1 MCKLHTTMSSKML
14 LFLVNYNAYCHRLHF
29 EYILLS
35 FYMWLIYIWI
45 HSAANDTVAD
55 VHTDKYKVGT
65 VDVILSAAYVRP
77 QGWTLAERFMYQH
90 TGTRATHATHY
101 TRGTWEEHANST
113 QGPALI
119 LAPPAPWPLRTVRVG
134 WQWSGRQCCL
144 SSKQDAGLDTLVTLY
159 ITLLLPWKR
168 RSGRPLHASVCWT
181 NSSWCSF
188 IDAKSTC

>member
-90 TGTRATHATHY
+90 TGTRATHATRHTGNMGR
-101 TRGTWEEHANST
+101 TRQLHARPCINFSPPCALALT
-113 QGPALI
+113 DGSGRVTVKRSAMLPQQQAGCWARYIGYIIYYIIATMKTAIRAAVARKRVLNKLI
-119 LAPPAPWPLRTVRVG
+119 LVF
-134 WQWSGRQCCL
+134 
-144 SSKQDAGLDTLVTLY
+144 
-159 ITLLLPWKR
+159 
-168 RSGRPLHASVCWT
+168 LH
-181 NSSWCSF
+181 WC
-188 IDAKSTC
+188 